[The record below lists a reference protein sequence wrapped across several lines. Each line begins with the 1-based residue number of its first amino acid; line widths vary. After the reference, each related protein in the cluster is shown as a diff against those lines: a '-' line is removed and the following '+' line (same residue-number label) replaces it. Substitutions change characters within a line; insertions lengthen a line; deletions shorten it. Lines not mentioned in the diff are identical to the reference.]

1 MFLILHRENV
11 KVIKTTDI
19 NMKQFINKIKVGTKG
34 MIPLFLFAFIPTHAQ
49 KQWTMQECIDYA
61 MQNNITLQKARLS
74 QQSAVEDVKGSKGAL
89 LPTVSASANQSLGYR
104 PWQNTG
110 STTVTNGM
118 VNTKVDKTYLNG
130 SYGVN
135 AQWTVWNG
143 NKNTNNVKL
152 NKLSGQQAE
161 LQVAE
166 TANSI
171 QERIAQLY
179 VQILYLDE
187 SIKVSKASLE
197 TSQKN
202 EERGKEMVEVGKMS
216 KADLAQLTAQ
226 RASDEYNVVDAQ
238 AQMANYK
245 LQLKQLLEL
254 TGEEEFDVV
263 IPQTTDDQ
271 ALAEIPALQNVYQQA
286 LLSRPE
292 IESSKLAIESSD
304 LNVKLAKAGWLPSL
318 SLSGSFS
325 TSTNSLSSNGWSNQM
340 KTNFSTQ
347 AGLTLSVPLFDG
359 RQTRTSVNKAKIQR
373 QQAQLDLQD
382 QQKTLYQTIEGYW
395 LDANTNQQR
404 FRAAQTTVES
414 EQQSYD
420 LLAEK
425 FNLGLTNIIEL
436 MNGKDKLL
444 SAQQNRLQSKYQ
456 TILNQQLLRFYSE
469 GRPTPDITK

>member
-1 MFLILHRENV
+1 
-11 KVIKTTDI
+11 
-19 NMKQFINKIKVGTKG
+19 MKQFINKIKVGTKG
-34 MIPLFLFAFIPTHAQ
+34 MIPLFLFAFIPTQAQ

-104 PWQNTG
+104 PWQDTG

-130 SYGVN
+130 SYGVS

-304 LNVKLAKAGWLPSL
+304 LNVKIAKAGWLPSL

>member
-1 MFLILHRENV
+1 
-11 KVIKTTDI
+11 
-19 NMKQFINKIKVGTKG
+19 MKQFINKIKVGTKG
-34 MIPLFLFAFIPTHAQ
+34 MIPLFLFTFMPTHAQ

-104 PWQNTG
+104 PWQDTG

-304 LNVKLAKAGWLPSL
+304 LNVKIAKAGWLPSL

-456 TILNQQLLRFYSE
+456 TILNQQLLRFYS
-469 GRPTPDITK
+469 GSTPDITK

>member
-1 MFLILHRENV
+1 MNSKLIL
-11 KVIKTTDI
+11 
-19 NMKQFINKIKVGTKG
+19 F
-34 MIPLFLFAFIPTHAQ
+34 FLFTFLPMNAQ
-49 KQWTMQECIDYA
+49 KQWTLKECVDYA
-61 MQNNITLQKARLS
+61 MQNNITLQKARLT
-74 QQSAVEDVKGSKGAL
+74 QQSAVEDIKGSKGNL
-89 LPTVSASANQSLGYR
+89 LPTVSASVNQSLGYR
-104 PWQNTG
+104 PWQNSG
-110 STTVTNGM
+110 ITTVTNGT

-202 EERGKEMVEVGKMS
+202 EERGKDMVEVGKMS

-226 RASDEYNVVDAQ
+226 RATDEYNVVDAQ

-254 TGEEEFDVV
+254 TGDEEFDVV
-263 IPQTTDDQ
+263 IPQTTDEQ
-271 ALAEIPALQNVYQQA
+271 ALMEIPSLQNVYQQA

-304 LNVKLAKAGWLPSL
+304 LNVKIAKAGWMPSL
-318 SLSGSFS
+318 SLTGGFS
-325 TSTNSLSSNGWSNQM
+325 TSTNSLSNNGWGNQM
-340 KTNFSTQ
+340 KTNFNSQ

-395 LDANTNQQR
+395 LDANTNQQK
-404 FRAAQTTVES
+404 FRAAQSTVES

-420 LLAEK
+420 LLSEK

-469 GRPTPDITK
+469 GRPTPSPSLNGGE

>member
-1 MFLILHRENV
+1 
-11 KVIKTTDI
+11 
-19 NMKQFINKIKVGTKG
+19 

-104 PWQNTG
+104 PWQDTG

-304 LNVKLAKAGWLPSL
+304 LNVKIAKAGWLPSL

>member
-1 MFLILHRENV
+1 
-11 KVIKTTDI
+11 
-19 NMKQFINKIKVGTKG
+19 MKQFINKIKVGTKG

-304 LNVKLAKAGWLPSL
+304 LNVKIAKAGWLPSL

-340 KTNFSTQ
+340 KTNFNTQ

-456 TILNQQLLRFYSE
+456 TILNQQLLRFYS
-469 GRPTPDITK
+469 GPTPDITK

>member
-1 MFLILHRENV
+1 
-11 KVIKTTDI
+11 
-19 NMKQFINKIKVGTKG
+19 MKQFINKIKVGTKG

-104 PWQNTG
+104 PWQDTG

-304 LNVKLAKAGWLPSL
+304 LNVKIAKAGWLPSL

-340 KTNFSTQ
+340 KTNFNTQ

-456 TILNQQLLRFYSE
+456 TILNQQLLRFYS
-469 GRPTPDITK
+469 GSTPDITK

>member
-1 MFLILHRENV
+1 
-11 KVIKTTDI
+11 
-19 NMKQFINKIKVGTKG
+19 MKQFINKIKVGTKG

-61 MQNNITLQKARLS
+61 MQNNIILQKARLS

-104 PWQNTG
+104 PWQDTG

-263 IPQTTDDQ
+263 IPQTTDAQ

-304 LNVKLAKAGWLPSL
+304 LNVKIAKAGWLPSL

-456 TILNQQLLRFYSE
+456 TILNQQLLRFYS
-469 GRPTPDITK
+469 GSTPDITK